1 MKRIFSKKPSWK
13 VIFGII
19 LFASLLFSVAHM
31 AVKLAQVP
39 IYSQGGEQ
47 EQVKADYMLSLVQC
61 CLGILVMFVPSFVEK
76 RFSLNIP
83 NYMYVLYYIFLYCAV
98 YLGEVKRFYILIP
111 NWDAYLHTFSG
122 AMLGALGFSI
132 ASMMNEEKRIPVRLS
147 PGFVALFA
155 FCFALASGAVWEI
168 YEYTVDSVLKLNMQK
183 YMTESGSILS
193 GRAALSDT
201 MEDLIVDAAG
211 ALVMSLAGYLSL
223 KMKSPKQKEKVP
235 APKNDAA
242 D

>member
-1 MKRIFSKKPSWK
+1 MLYNTAMKRIFLKKPSWK
-13 VIFGII
+13 IILGVI
-19 LFASLLFSVAHM
+19 LFASLLFSVVHV
-31 AVKLAQVP
+31 AVRLAQVP
-39 IYSQGGEQ
+39 VYSPAGEQ
-47 EQVKADYMLSLVQC
+47 AQVKADYMLSLVQC
-61 CLGILVMFVPSFVEK
+61 CLGLLVMFVPSFVEK
-76 RFSLNIP
+76 RFSVNIP

-98 YLGEVKRFYILIP
+98 YLGEVQRFYFLIP

-168 YEYTVDSVLKLNMQK
+168 YEYTVDSILKLNMQK

-193 GRAALSDT
+193 GRAALADT
-201 MEDLIVDAAG
+201 MGDLIVDAAG
-211 ALVMSLAGYLSL
+211 ALVLSLAGYLSL
-223 KMKSPKQKEKVP
+223 KFKKQK
-235 APKNDAA
+235 PKGVV
-242 D
+242 